1 MKFDRIFLIL
11 AIMSIPLI
19 VPLQAAAQLAAIEG
33 PIQDIIPDRRVMVVM
48 GVTVHV
54 PPGIP
59 ITSPTANLTELAG
72 AGNPLELML
81 GANLP
86 GRTVPG
92 FMGGTAII
100 NGTALPSGSMRA
112 TDIFVEPSENVL
124 IGAVTASTCTN
135 ANCAR
140 GNDVLSILKTQVRPI
155 SDPRMQFSIVNDFGF
170 SVDLTGA
177 NLVGTA
183 AAAEGYFV
191 APREFRY
198 FLLEIT
204 GAPLRNPGIAEVS
217 IQRAQ
222 CREDAVNGIQLD
234 VLGATHTPA
243 LGTVTISNGGTTF
256 GTESTISTGVG
267 SAFGTYTFRL
277 RDNPAFNS
285 CPENVTASF
294 AGATASSGVDITPE

>member
-1 MKFDRIFLIL
+1 MKLLQVLFA
-11 AIMSIPLI
+11 AIMAIPLLA
-19 VPLQAAAQLAAIEG
+19 PFQAAAQLAAIEG
-33 PIQDIIPDRRVMVVM
+33 PIQEIIPDRRVMVVM
-48 GVTVHV
+48 GVTVHI

-59 ITSPTANLTELAG
+59 ITTPTANLTELAG

-100 NGTALPSGSMRA
+100 NGTALPSGNMRA
-112 TDIFVEPSENVL
+112 ADVFVEPSENVL

-140 GNDVLSILKTQVRPI
+140 AGDVLSILKTRARPI
-155 SDPRMQFSIVNDFGF
+155 TDPRMSFSIVNDFGF
-170 SVDLTGA
+170 PVNLTGA
-177 NLVGTA
+177 NLVGAA

-191 APREFRY
+191 SPRDFRY
-198 FLLEIT
+198 FLLEIA
-204 GAPLRNPGIAEVS
+204 GAPLRNPNIAEVS

-222 CREDAVNGIQLD
+222 CREDAANGIQLD
-234 VLGATHTPA
+234 VLGGTHTPA
-243 LGTVTISNGGTTF
+243 TGTVTIRNGATTF
-256 GTESTISTGVG
+256 GTVGAISAGVG

-277 RDNPAFNS
+277 RDNPGFNA
-285 CPENVTASF
+285 CPENVTVTF
-294 AGATASSGVDITPE
+294 AGATASSAVDITPE